1 MLLGTVNFSDLSS
14 DLADSRFSHIGL
26 VAVEDGQTYVYDVRS
41 QGCLR
46 TRFGTLLTDR
56 LLHQAAIKR
65 HRELSAD
72 NQRAISD
79 FCRQVYRRKER
90 YDDRLKLDNG
100 RLYCTELVES
110 AYRTAGFTLSE
121 PVAIHDLPNYE
132 RHLKSIQLVRA
143 MTRIEPDQPVLVPG
157 NNRIGVWSNSKLD
170 LVLDLPDTKVRPA
183 SVVHGLL
190 KDQGTRD

>member
-1 MLLGTVNFSDLSS
+1 MLLGAVNFSDLSS

-26 VAVEDGQTYVYDVRS
+26 VAIEDGQAYVYDVRS

-56 LLHQAAIKR
+56 LLHQVAIKR
-65 HRELSAD
+65 YRELSAD
-72 NQRAISD
+72 NQQAITD

-90 YDDRLKLDNG
+90 YDDQLKLDNG

-143 MTRIEPDQPVLVPG
+143 MTRIEPDQLVLVPG
-157 NNRIGVWSNSKLD
+157 NDQIGVWSNSMLD
-170 LVLDLPDTKVRPA
+170 LVLDLPDTKVRPV
-183 SVVHGLL
+183 SVVHGP
-190 KDQGTRD
+190 